1 MKMRKTSRK
10 AGFTLV
16 ELMVVAII
24 VAILAAVSIPL
35 MSGNK
40 RRAAATE
47 AEAGLGT
54 IRSCLRAMF
63 AETEAYNVKPGGSA
77 LGTGT
82 ITSNSVPGIR
92 AGDLAGTYWQ
102 EGNYSVTAVDAT
114 TLHKVTADEDIFGN
128 RQLRQEL
135 QLLVNHADADI
146 HRCAGRGR
154 GKICP
159 EPCHFTS

>member
-47 AEAGLGT
+47 A
-54 IRSCLRAMF
+54 
-63 AETEAYNVKPGGSA
+63 
-77 LGTGT
+77 
-82 ITSNSVPGIR
+82 
-92 AGDLAGTYWQ
+92 
-102 EGNYSVTAVDAT
+102 
-114 TLHKVTADEDIFGN
+114 
-128 RQLRQEL
+128 
-135 QLLVNHADADI
+135 
-146 HRCAGRGR
+146 
-154 GKICP
+154 
-159 EPCHFTS
+159 

>member
-114 TLHKVTADEDIFGN
+114 TFTLTASGSTNPVVSGVSITMDE
-128 RQLRQEL
+128 
-135 QLLVNHADADI
+135 A
-146 HRCAGRGR
+146 
-154 GKICP
+154 GKIIR
-159 EPCHFTS
+159 TGI